1 MAHVSHI
8 QHSLSHD
15 QIIFSPLVTLRRLRL
30 RLHPVI
36 SPQRN
41 VSMMRRISERAS
53 GFSKNLILRSS
64 ASRFHGESLDSS
76 ISPVLIP
83 GVHVFHCQNCEG
95 ETEDY
100 SAPLR
105 FSYGSLPCLMAFD
118 AGVKLIGATSHF
130 VTEELDVGPI
140 IEQMIMGIV
149 KKHVTVKMNCM
160 MDVTVNIPRRQAIQD
175 VECNCKNNINL

>member
-15 QIIFSPLVTLRRLRL
+15 QIIFSPLVTLRRVRL

-41 VSMMRRISERAS
+41 VSRRISERAS

-140 IEQMIMGIV
+140 IEQM
-149 KKHVTVKMNCM
+149 
-160 MDVTVNIPRRQAIQD
+160 AIQD

>member
-15 QIIFSPLVTLRRLRL
+15 QIIFSPLVTLRRVRL

-41 VSMMRRISERAS
+41 VSRRISERAS

-83 GVHVFHCQNCEG
+83 GVHVFHCQ
-95 ETEDY
+95 
-100 SAPLR
+100 
-105 FSYGSLPCLMAFD
+105 D
-118 AGVKLIGATSHF
+118 AV
-130 VTEELDVGPI
+130 
-140 IEQMIMGIV
+140 GIV
-149 KKHVTVKMNCM
+149 AKLSS
-160 MDVTVNIPRRQAIQD
+160 
-175 VECNCKNNINL
+175 VESAL

>member
-41 VSMMRRISERAS
+41 VSMMMMMRRISERAS

-83 GVHVFHCQNCEG
+83 GVHVFHCQVPISKITEG

-105 FSYGSLPCLMAFD
+105 FSYGSLSILDSLCRPLMQ
-118 AGVKLIGATSHF
+118 V
-130 VTEELDVGPI
+130 
-140 IEQMIMGIV
+140 
-149 KKHVTVKMNCM
+149 
-160 MDVTVNIPRRQAIQD
+160 
-175 VECNCKNNINL
+175 